1 MSGIHTSQ
9 SLSQTAPAYAKAEAG
24 TAVFDQYFR
33 VYACNA
39 IFRAQFGRFN
49 QEPIGQLLE
58 TLFPGLQEV
67 DLYQEAQ
74 QSDYFVFPASRFM
87 LEFSFLYGPNQA
99 FTGGTLTLN
108 NIPPEVIIA
117 SSVSNNNPVGANYW
131 PEESYL
137 AAETYLSGNRQP
149 GKDGKQ
155 PLLEHA
161 ALQAAQKQLLEY
173 ENRLKLAS
181 QAARIGIWEWDLK
194 DQHVYWNDFK
204 YEQTELTP
212 RTFFGTYH
220 DVVNLIHPED
230 FPLVKKA
237 IKAAI
242 RQKTALTVNFRI
254 VLEDASVRYINSRGI
269 TYYNEAGQPT
279 KISGI
284 SKDFTS
290 KAEADTQLAETQ
302 FLLQQVTDAMPD
314 TLYLLDLK
322 EKKTLYTNRSIA
334 GTLGY
339 TPQELNQ
346 MGLSLVNL
354 ILHAED
360 QKKIAEWE
368 ERLMRAKEN
377 EVIQTEYRI
386 QHKNGDWRW
395 INTRERVFKREAT
408 GKPLQ
413 VIGLAKD
420 ISDEKAALHEL
431 RSKTRLLNGILSHL
445 PIAVWRI
452 DQQGLIR
459 EAMGAG
465 LQMNNLEG
473 LKGENYFELFPELK
487 EVLSQVLAGNT
498 RSFLKQSDKNGE
510 RKYKQNYFYY
520 DLESQQ
526 AVGFCLDVTELKQTQ
541 EQLKA
546 QADFTQNLIDNSIDG
561 IFAFD
566 QNGQINAWNRVME
579 ARYPLKK
586 EHAIGKHLSEVTT
599 ALNLYEEADS
609 YLQVLNGKTIR
620 HQNKYCFYWNG
631 YLDAVVVPLFDADKQ
646 VAGGIAF
653 LHDVTERVKLEQER
667 TRLKLRRQKEILN
680 AILETQEEERR
691 RIAESLHNGV
701 GQILYATKLNLELLQ
716 GQIDPRNNEL
726 ITLSGQISG
735 LLNEAIKDTRAV
747 SFELVP
753 VILRDFGLQRALLAL
768 KQKFFKAPF
777 DLYFHFEGLEKPL
790 KKEYETAIYRII
802 QELLNNV
809 IKHAEATEVHVHL
822 TKTGRKIM
830 ITVEDNG
837 RGFNHKDPDSWVN
850 GIGLSSIHNRVK
862 LFNGTLNIN
871 SQAGK
876 GTIIEIDLKLS

>member
-1 MSGIHTSQ
+1 MQ
-9 SLSQTAPAYAKAEAG
+9 SLPQTAPDYAKAEAG
-24 TAVFDQYFR
+24 TGVFDQFFR

-39 IFRAQFGRFN
+39 MFRAQSSRFN
-49 QEPIGQLLE
+49 EEPTGQLLE
-58 TLFPGLQEV
+58 TLFPGLQDV
-67 DLYQEAQ
+67 DLYHEAR
-74 QSDYFVFPASRFM
+74 QSDYFMFPTGRFM

-99 FTGGTLTLN
+99 FTGGTLTLK
-108 NIPPEVIIA
+108 NIAPEVIIPA
-117 SSVSNNNPVGANYW
+117 SVSNDNTAGANYW
-131 PEESYL
+131 PEGSYL
-137 AAETYLSGNRQP
+137 ASETYLADNAEEE
-149 GKDGKQ
+149 GKQ
-155 PLLEHA
+155 QHQLHA
-161 ALQAAQKQLLEY
+161 ALQATRKQLVEY

-181 QAARIGIWEWDLK
+181 QAARIGLWEWNLK
-194 DQHVYWNDFK
+194 DHHVYWNDFN
-204 YEQTELTP
+204 YEQIELTP
-212 RTFFGTYH
+212 RTLIGTYH
-220 DVVNLIHPED
+220 EVVNLIHPED
-230 FPLVKKA
+230 YPLVKEA
-237 IKAAI
+237 VKAAI
-242 RQKTALTVNFRI
+242 QQKTELTVNFRI
-254 VLEDASVRYINSRGI
+254 VLDDASVRYINSRGI
-269 TYYNEAGQPT
+269 TYYNEAGQPI

-290 KAEADTQLAETQ
+290 KVEADSQLAETQ

-346 MGLSLVNL
+346 MGLSLVSL
-354 ILHAED
+354 ILHADD
-360 QKKIAEWE
+360 QKKIADWE
-368 ERLMRAKEN
+368 NRLMRAKEN
-377 EVIQTEYRI
+377 EVIETEYRI

-395 INTRERVFKREAT
+395 INTRERVFKRDAA

-420 ISDEKAALHEL
+420 ISDEKAALHEF
-431 RSKTRLLNGILSHL
+431 RSKSRLLNGILSHL

-452 DQQGLIR
+452 DQDGYIR
-459 EAMGAG
+459 EAIGAG
-465 LQMNNLEG
+465 LQMNNLES
-473 LKGENYFELFPELK
+473 LRGENYFELFPELK
-487 EVLSQVLAGNT
+487 EVLSQILAGNT
-498 RSFLKQSDKNGE
+498 RSFLIHSDKSGE

-520 DLESQQ
+520 DTESRQ
-526 AVGFCLDVTELKQTQ
+526 AVGFCLDVTELKQAQ

-566 QNGQINAWNRVME
+566 QTGRINAWNRVME

-586 EHAIGKHLSEVTT
+586 EQALGQPLTEVAV

-609 YLQVLNGKTIR
+609 YLEVLNGKTIR
-620 HQNKYCFYWNG
+620 HQNKHCIYWNG
-631 YLDAVVVPLFDADKQ
+631 YLDAVVVPLFDAEKQ
-646 VAGGIAF
+646 VTGGIAF

-716 GQIDPRNNEL
+716 SQVDVKNNEL
-726 ITLSGQISG
+726 VTLSGQISG
-735 LLNEAIKDTRAV
+735 LLDEAINETRAV

-753 VILRDFGLQRALLAL
+753 VILYDFGLQRALLAL
-768 KQKFFKAPF
+768 KQKIFKAPF

-822 TKTGRKIM
+822 TKIGRKIM

-837 RGFNHKDPDSWVN
+837 RGFNYKEPDNLVN
-850 GIGLSSIHNRVK
+850 GIGLSSIRNRVK